1 MGCPTFPDASRPA
14 TRAPRLNSLIRE
26 AIDVH
31 IESLR
36 EHGEPVPEPSSTV
49 GMVSGSKVVM
59 ARALV
64 PYSDGKRIGRH
75 REAEV
80 KRELEGGCVAGT
92 RERRDD
98 SWLGGF

>member
-59 ARALV
+59 ARLRALEA
-64 PYSDGKRIGRH
+64 H
-75 REAEV
+75 RECRVGDAASTPTS
-80 KRELEGGCVAGT
+80 R
-92 RERRDD
+92 
-98 SWLGGF
+98 